1 MQTAERTLQLRAMPT
16 MKCPACGAVL
26 DAPAAA
32 CPECRF
38 TLHRLDP
45 KFGTLPLRNR
55 YLTDRAQALSLEE
68 VARLR
73 ELLQRFENRFPQ
85 SLFSVFVTDLPPDTN
100 VREYAFWLANRA
112 HFSSVESEAADNL
125 DLLLVIDP
133 AHHAAALTIG
143 YGLEE
148 FVTEENLRDAL
159 AAAENALRRNQLER
173 AIRICVVHMT
183 RHLCKASRTA
193 ERAHK
198 FGDQLSIEQW

>member
-1 MQTAERTLQLRAMPT
+1 M
-16 MKCPACGAVL
+16 
-26 DAPAAA
+26 
-32 CPECRF
+32 
-38 TLHRLDP
+38 
-45 KFGTLPLRNR
+45 
-55 YLTDRAQALSLEE
+55 
-68 VARLR
+68 
-73 ELLQRFENRFPQ
+73 
-85 SLFSVFVTDLPPDTN
+85 FVTDLPPDTN

-133 AHHAAALTIG
+133 ADHAAALTIG

-173 AIRICVVHMT
+173 AIRICVDHIT

-193 ERAHK
+193 ARTHR